1 MILPDANVLLYAVN
15 RSSDQHESALRS
27 LLQAFDDPRGVG
39 FAWVTLLAFLRLST
53 RRGIFP
59 RPLLADDALRVAG
72 HWLRHSR
79 AQVVHPG
86 ERHLEILGRLLG
98 AVGTAGNLTSDAH
111 LAALAIEHGATV
123 LTFDRDFARFEEA
136 AMDDAARLESGIATG
151 CRATSAVQCEA
162 TPLSG
167 RPAGSSRRLR

>member
-15 RSSDQHESALRS
+15 RSSDQHEAALRG
-27 LLQAFDDPRGVG
+27 LMQGFDDPRGVA

-59 RPLLADDALRVAG
+59 RPLPADDALRVAG
-72 HWLRHSR
+72 HWLGHPN

-86 ERHLEILGRLLG
+86 EWHLDILGRLL
-98 AVGTAGNLTSDAH
+98 AAAGTAGNLTTDAH

-123 LTFDRDFARFEEA
+123 LTFDRDFARF
-136 AMDDAARLESGIATG
+136 DG
-151 CRATSAVQCEA
+151 
-162 TPLSG
+162 
-167 RPAGSSRRLR
+167 LRWTMPGG